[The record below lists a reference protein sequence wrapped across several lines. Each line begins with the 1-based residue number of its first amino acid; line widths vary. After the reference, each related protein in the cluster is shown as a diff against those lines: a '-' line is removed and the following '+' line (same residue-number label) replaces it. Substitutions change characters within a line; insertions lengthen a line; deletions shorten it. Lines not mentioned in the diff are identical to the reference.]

1 MKEREMMAK
10 GVKLHSNPSITTLDL
25 RYPVLDLG
33 LSHMTMAEMIKVSVI
48 EFGGTVC
55 SNQWAE
61 LYTDPVESRLE
72 KTEQCYKRKRYS

>member
-1 MKEREMMAK
+1 MMAEE
-10 GVKLHSNPSITTLDL
+10 VKLDSKPLIATLDL

-33 LSHMTMAEMIKVSVI
+33 LSHMTMAKMVKVSVI
-48 EFGGTVC
+48 EFGGIVC
-55 SNQWAE
+55 SNQRAK